1 MIYFIFNYFR
11 KGVFTM
17 KRKKFLL
24 FYIAFVSI
32 VFICLFSNIAFAADP
47 KLVSTLTG
55 AFTKIKGYIVRIA
68 TSFVAVAIATGLLMR
83 KFSLGDEKKIYR
95 ANNLI
100 KGSITS
106 YVLIVCIDLV
116 LSFVDTV
123 LA

>member
-1 MIYFIFNYFR
+1 M
-11 KGVFTM
+11 
-17 KRKKFLL
+17 
-24 FYIAFVSI
+24 
-32 VFICLFSNIAFAADP
+32 FSNICFAADP
-47 KLVSTLTG
+47 KLVTTITG
-55 AFTKIKGYIVRIA
+55 AFSKVKGYIVKIA
-68 TSFVAVAIATGLLMR
+68 TSFVAVAVATGLLMR

-106 YVLIVCIDLV
+106 YVLIICIDLV

>member
-1 MIYFIFNYFR
+1 
-11 KGVFTM
+11 M

-24 FYIAFVSI
+24 FYTLFVAV
-32 VFICLFSNIAFAADP
+32 VFFCMFSNICFGADP

-55 AFTKIKGYIVRIA
+55 AFTKVKTYIVKIA

-106 YVLIVCIDLV
+106 YVLIICIDLV
-116 LSFVDTV
+116 LSFVETI
-123 LA
+123 LS

>member
-1 MIYFIFNYFR
+1 
-11 KGVFTM
+11 M

-24 FYIAFVSI
+24 LYTIFLTFV
-32 VFICLFSNIAFAADP
+32 FFFMFSNIAFAADP

-55 AFTKIKGYIVRIA
+55 AFSKIKGYVVKLA
-68 TSFVAVAIATGLLMR
+68 TSFASVAVATGLLMR

-106 YVLIVCIDLV
+106 YVLILSIDLV
-116 LSFVDTV
+116 LSLIDTV
-123 LA
+123 MA

>member
-1 MIYFIFNYFR
+1 
-11 KGVFTM
+11 M
-17 KRKKFLL
+17 KRKKILL
-24 FYIAFVSI
+24 IYTIFISI
-32 VFICLFSNIAFAADP
+32 VFYFVLENVAFAADP

-55 AFTKIKGYIVRIA
+55 AFTKVEGYIIKIA
-68 TSFVAVAIATGLLMR
+68 TSFAAVAIATGLLMR

-106 YVLIVCIDLV
+106 YVLIICIDLI
-116 LSFVDTV
+116 LSFIDTV

>member
-1 MIYFIFNYFR
+1 
-11 KGVFTM
+11 M
-17 KRKKFLL
+17 KQKKFLL
-24 FYIAFVSI
+24 LYTAFVTV
-32 VFICLFSNIAFAADP
+32 VFFFLFSQVVFAADP

-55 AFTKIKGYIVRIA
+55 AFSKIEGYIIKIA
-68 TSFVAVAIATGLLMR
+68 TSFAAVAVATGLLMR

-106 YVLIVCIDLV
+106 YVLILCIDLL
-116 LSFVDTV
+116 LSLIETV